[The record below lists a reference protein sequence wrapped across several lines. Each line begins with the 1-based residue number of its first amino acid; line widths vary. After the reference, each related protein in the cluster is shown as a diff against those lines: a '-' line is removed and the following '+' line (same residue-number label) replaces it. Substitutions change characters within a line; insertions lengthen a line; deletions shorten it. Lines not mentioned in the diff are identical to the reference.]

1 MASMLLYAT
10 ENLDFSDRSFDA
22 ETTAIV
28 KRAFDSAC
36 KELGDDRQAE
46 CLQKLVGKRLIAIA
60 ASGGRDPIKMCDD
73 ALISLGFKPNRFTI
87 SPRNSPDDSAQRVL
101 TLAWHESEAAKCS
114 GVLKGNRPGWI
125 RL

>member
-1 MASMLLYAT
+1 MASMLQLLYAT

-36 KELGDDRQAE
+36 KELGDDSQAE

-60 ASGGRDPIKMCDD
+60 STGERDPIKMCDD
-73 ALISLGFKPNRFTI
+73 ALISLGLKANRFTI
-87 SPRNSPDDSAQRVL
+87 SPRN
-101 TLAWHESEAAKCS
+101 
-114 GVLKGNRPGWI
+114 GPG
-125 RL
+125 